1 MKTGGN
7 SRRAALANRLSV
19 RRQSG
24 AALQQ
29 TAHSIDLL
37 GEVNPRKA
45 IGQTPVSAAR
55 NKPLIRRHRH
65 QPPGAARSSVISKD
79 HGWTRLRINS
89 SGFSVISL
97 PSR

>member
-7 SRRAALANRLSV
+7 PRRAALANRLSV

-55 NKPLIRRHRH
+55 NTPQSADTGINPRV
-65 QPPGAARSSVISKD
+65 PPD
-79 HGWTRLRINS
+79 
-89 SGFSVISL
+89 L
-97 PSR
+97 PSFPGTTAGRGCGSTLPAFP